1 MVTPKQA
8 AARRRAGDLEERVA
22 RAAQDALAENGYVA
36 PIDVLVRM
44 RWLEPVRVDEW
55 RQGRLPALDRGVQV
69 NLHKLSTAMAVFR
82 RWAREHGLQ
91 PSETDYV
98 ARTRDRRRLQFSVSG
113 DVAIEKAY
121 RTHWV
126 SPALS
131 EAKRRRLA
139 EKQSRPPDLVVI
151 NAINE
156 WSCAECGG
164 TGDLLIMEE
173 PGPLCMS
180 CADLD
185 HLVFLP
191 SGDPALTRRAKKASS
206 LSAVVVRFSR
216 ARKRYERQGL
226 LVEQSALEAAESQ
239 CLADEEA
246 RERRGRRD
254 EIRRAETDLGFQ
266 TGFAKAIQ
274 EQFPACPRER
284 AEAIA
289 AHAALRGSGRVGRS
303 AAGRKLEPE
312 AVTLAV
318 VASVR
323 HTDTRY
329 DSLLMAGVER
339 TEARAQVRSEVDR
352 VLDGWSTRPAGE

>member
-1 MVTPKQA
+1 MNSAEVQK
-8 AARRRAGDLEERVA
+8 RVIQVA
-22 RAAQDALAENGYVA
+22 KDALADNGYVA
-36 PIDVLVRM
+36 PLDVLMRM
-44 RWLEPVRVDEW
+44 RWLEPSSVDQW
-55 RQGRLPALDRGVQV
+55 RQGRLPALERAVQV
-69 NLHKLSTAMAVFR
+69 NLHKLSTAMTAFR
-82 RWAREHGLQ
+82 RWACDQGLQ
-91 PSETDYV
+91 PSETDYL

-113 DVAIEKAY
+113 DPAIEKTY

-131 EAKRRRLA
+131 AAKRQRLA
-139 EKQSRPPDLVVI
+139 EKQSRPPELVVI
-151 NAINE
+151 NAVGD
-156 WSCAECGG
+156 WSCTECAG
-164 TGDLLIMEE
+164 TGDLLIMEG
-173 PGPLCMS
+173 PGALCMS

-191 SGDPALTRRAKKASS
+191 RGNTALTWRAKKASS

-226 LVEQSALEAAESQ
+226 LIERPALEIAEAE

-246 RERRGRRD
+246 RELRRRRNEAHRTEGD
-254 EIRRAETDLGFQ
+254 VGFQ
-266 TGFAKAIQ
+266 ADFAGAIK
-274 EQFPACPRER
+274 ELFPGCPADR

-323 HTDTRY
+323 HSDTRY

-339 TEARAQVRSEVDR
+339 AEARGQVRSEVDR
-352 VLDGWSTRPAGE
+352 ILSGWSGR